1 MSSATQLTA
10 NQANAQHST
19 GPRTGEGKAR
29 VSQNALRHG
38 LTARHLVIRD
48 DEHEEFDALLNSLS
62 SELDPQGAIET
73 IAFHELLHAAWSLHR
88 FRRIEAEASRGT
100 VEDFTDPATTTV
112 LDRLSR
118 YQARAQRAWQKALHE
133 LRVLQTNRA
142 LRALKLNGQE
152 AAEVPAIAS
161 INDLTKQTHSEVT
174 AEALDLALQMV
185 DYEAKAG
192 TLKAIQKRSGSI
204 PSVTP
209 EPTVQPLLR

>member
-1 MSSATQLTA
+1 MSSAAQIAA

-19 GPRTGEGKAR
+19 GPRTDEGKTR

-38 LTARHLVIRD
+38 LTARHLVIRE
-48 DEHEEFDALLNSLS
+48 DEHEEFAAFQNSLAA
-62 SELDPQGAIET
+62 ELDPQGAMET
-73 IAFHELLHAAWSLHR
+73 IAFQELLHAAWNLHR

-100 VEDFTDPATTTV
+100 VADFNDPATTAV
-112 LDRLSR
+112 LDRLTR

-142 LRALKLNGQE
+142 LRGTKLSEHG

-174 AEALDLALQMV
+174 AEALDLAIQMI
-185 DYEAKAG
+185 DYEARAG
-192 TLKAIQKRSGSI
+192 ILAANRKRDRTA
-204 PSVTP
+204 PPPESVP
-209 EPTVQPLLR
+209 QPLVR